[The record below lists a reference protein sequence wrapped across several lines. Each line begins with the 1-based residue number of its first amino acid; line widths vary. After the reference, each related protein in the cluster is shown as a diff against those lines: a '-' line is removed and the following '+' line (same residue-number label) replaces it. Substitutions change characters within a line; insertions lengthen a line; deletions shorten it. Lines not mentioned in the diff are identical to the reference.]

1 MLKRVITLL
10 KKEILI
16 ELRLQYSFYGVLL
29 YVASTTFVLYLSI
42 NQPEKQ
48 VWVGLFWVIL
58 LFASVT
64 AIAKSFLQES
74 RGRMLYYYTICSAQ
88 EFIIAKLIFNALLMV
103 IISLLSWLLVQLL
116 LGSPVVK
123 PWLFLFTTIL
133 GSISLGLLFTL
144 LSAIA
149 AKANQNAALMA
160 ILGFPLMIPLL
171 LILIK
176 LSNVALSV
184 SNIYF
189 PIDLIGI
196 LLGYNILIIMLS
208 NILFPFIWKD

>member
-1 MLKRVITLL
+1 MFKRVSTLL

-29 YVASTTFVLYLSI
+29 YVASTTFILYLAI

-48 VWVGLFWVIL
+48 VWIGLFWTIL

-74 RGRMLYYYTICSAQ
+74 KGRMLYYYSICSAQ
-88 EFIIAKLIFNALLMV
+88 EFIIAKLIFNSVFMI

-123 PWLFLFTTIL
+123 PWLFLLTTLL

-160 ILGFPLMIPLL
+160 ILGFPLIIPLL
-171 LILIK
+171 LVLMR
-176 LSNVALSV
+176 LSTVALSV
-184 SNIYF
+184 SDIYF
-189 PIDLIGI
+189 PLDLIAI

>member
-10 KKEILI
+10 KKEVLI